1 MAAIAQLKAVLGMDS
16 KQFKAGVAE
25 AEGRTKRFQDRL
37 SSMGRSLAGAF
48 SVVSIVRATKGL
60 VDFAS
65 SIRHTADNL
74 GVTTDEL
81 QGLNA
86 TALKSGVAVDALTK
100 ALAKIK
106 DAQGNLRAGGEDAKR
121 YADALA
127 AMGLSQK
134 KFIQAGPAEAL
145 ALVGRAYS
153 EAGESTEAFSAI
165 SDILGERI
173 GPRLISMLREL
184 GDDGLQGVID
194 KAKEA
199 GMVIEDE
206 LITKLELLGTR
217 AEQTKLRVQVGFAY
231 ALDRIATGTDQSAQ
245 IAGRMSAGDSFD
257 EAVNDT
263 AAAATR
269 RDVAIQN
276 AIDERKKALAGGS
289 EIKRPGVDAAAHVE
303 AYKANQKMQAKVDA
317 ENKRYAE
324 RMRVLQEQS
333 INVNPTGRDINR
345 SSASMGAIF
354 GGPRSGVAIADRQ
367 LRIAQ
372 EHRDITREI
381 KRELEKHTEALAAIA
396 EREGGAL

>member
-106 DAQGNLRAGGEDAKR
+106 DAQDNLRAGGEDAKR